1 MKYIFLILVIVPA
14 AEIGILM
21 FSGQTI
27 GIPATIVLIFLT
39 GFLGAFLAK
48 QQGLETIRKTQ
59 EIVRRGMMPGDV
71 ILDGISILTGG
82 IFLLTPGFITDIL
95 GFLLLAPPT
104 RKFFKALMLKQFRNW
119 IDKGTIKV
127 IR

>member
-27 GIPATIVLIFLT
+27 GIPATIFLILLT

-59 EIVRRGMMPGDV
+59 EIVRRGMMPGE
-71 ILDGISILTGG
+71 
-82 IFLLTPGFITDIL
+82 
-95 GFLLLAPPT
+95 A
-104 RKFFKALMLKQFRNW
+104 
-119 IDKGTIKV
+119 
-127 IR
+127 